1 MLSFVVY
8 LSPLSE
14 KKAIILENK
23 GSAGVYAL
31 RCKVSNKFYVGSSI
45 KLTDRLL
52 DYMQP
57 AYLGQQTNRPILRA
71 IVKYGL
77 INFIFAWKVIL
88 ETCRV
93 TDVLQREQYWL
104 DLLEPEYNL
113 SPTEP
118 LAAL

>member
-1 MLSFVVY
+1 VFTFLRY
-8 LSPLSE
+8 LR

-31 RCKVSNKFYVGSSI
+31 ICKVNNKFYVGSSI

-57 AYLGQQTNRPILRA
+57 AYLGQQTKRPILRA

-77 INFIFAWKVIL
+77 INFLI
-88 ETCRV
+88 
-93 TDVLQREQYWL
+93 
-104 DLLEPEYNL
+104 
-113 SPTEP
+113 
-118 LAAL
+118 